1 MQHSKLFKKLILFLI
16 PIIVLGMIITIT
28 LLTPMLMLSSI
39 TDTTLSLFK
48 DKTLINN
55 WQRSIEQFQSQ
66 SKISFDTAD
75 LLGCVQ
81 ATGQSDDEAV
91 KTCIG
96 FINTAGEMVFQS
108 KEIRN
113 AGDIFKRLR
122 NSEVM
127 EYKGAVSIDAFNK
140 IERPAIY
147 REITE
152 HNLNVGNPNP
162 TAAERWEFVSERYTA
177 VKKEWNTGSDR
188 VRYELYKEAEMVYP
202 YQLPSG
208 SQRKYGFYITNAGN
222 RDEEGKYTSF
232 RQYEIYSAGGDIPA
246 FSKGTVT
253 EISGDSLTMVVDN
266 GFPLHVRY
274 DGIAPSVDV
283 QKDTAVYAEE
293 VIGTGN
299 GNVTLTIWTEIAG
312 EPHYINPVLFKECS
326 HVDNDY
332 TIPIDPLAPEV
343 TGAIFDMCKALAGR
357 PYHLGTQGD
366 YYFDCSGFVWYVFE
380 KTGTLHWGRMNANQQ
395 YYYCTQRPIA
405 EEDTQPGDLIFFR
418 FNDGIFQHVGIY
430 IGGGYFWNCIQS
442 GGVKIS
448 TIKGYMLG
456 TKEAT
461 GYTFGRLK

>member
-1 MQHSKLFKKLILFLI
+1 MPHSKLFKKIILFLV
-16 PIIVLGMIITIT
+16 PIVVFSLIITVTI
-28 LLTPMLMLSSI
+28 LTPMLMLSSI
-39 TDTTLSLFK
+39 TDTAASLFK
-48 DKTLINN
+48 DKRLINS
-55 WQRSIEQFQSQ
+55 WQNTVEQFESQ
-66 SKISFDTAD
+66 SKISFDTAE

-81 ATGQSDDEAV
+81 ATDKVDDEAV

-96 FINTAGEMVFQS
+96 FINTAGELAFTTRSINNV
-108 KEIRN
+108 
-113 AGDIFKRLR
+113 GDIFKRMR
-122 NSEVM
+122 SDDVK
-127 EYKGAVSIDAFNK
+127 EYKGSIAAFDK

-152 HNLNVGNPNP
+152 HNLNAGNPNP

-177 VKKEWNTGSDR
+177 VKKEWSTGSDR

-253 EISGDSLTMVVDN
+253 EISGDSLTLFVDN
-266 GFPLHVRY
+266 GFPLYVRY
-274 DGIAPSVDV
+274 DGIAPTEDV
-283 QKDTAVYAEE
+283 QNDASVYAEE
-293 VIGTGN
+293 VIGTGS

-380 KTGTLHWGRMNANQQ
+380 KTGTLHWERMNANQQ